1 MQPLHTRKIGG
12 SNPSTATIYLAALAL
27 SALALIVTGEVL
39 ECVMLVNAYETWCD

>member
-1 MQPLHTRKIGG
+1 
-12 SNPSTATIYLAALAL
+12 L